1 MIRWL
6 AAVALLLAFAL
17 LAFALPA
24 AAHLTPNSE
33 VKFAFGGG
41 HVTADII
48 IPQGEYAAATGNPTG
63 NDRQSLQRA
72 AGYLHKNIAVRA
84 PDGRNWVMSFQSL
97 AFAQIAGPPDLHA
110 VARLDPP
117 AGAPLRQFRI
127 DWQAIIAEQPGHFVL
142 FVAVADFAGGKT
154 DHRPHILG
162 ALQGQRR
169 SLVIDRGDASLW
181 RGLGAAM
188 RLGMHHIADGRDHML
203 FLLTLLLPAPM
214 LANGQRWPNLRWPN
228 RHWNARRT
236 PRAALLHLAGI
247 VTAFTI
253 GHSVTLVLVAALGWK
268 LPAPPVEIAIALTIL
283 VAAVHAWRP
292 IFPGREA
299 LVAGSFGL
307 IHGLAF
313 AGVVAG
319 LGIDRTEKALA
330 ILGFNL
336 GIEIVQIGL
345 VAAILPLLLVVARS
359 RRAAIWR
366 NTGAALAGIA
376 AAAWLVERVS
386 GHANPITRLL
396 G

>member
-6 AAVALLLAFAL
+6 AAAAVLLV
-17 LAFALPA
+17 FALPA

-33 VKFAFGGG
+33 VKLAFGGG

-72 AGYLHKNIAVRA
+72 DAYLHKNIQVRA
-84 PDGRNWVMSFQSL
+84 LDGRDWVMSFKSL
-97 AFAQIAGPPDLHA
+97 AFVQIAGPPDLHA

-117 AGAPLRQFRI
+117 AGAPFRQFRI
-127 DWQAIIAEQPGHFVL
+127 DWQAIIADQPGHFVL

-169 SLVIDRGDASLW
+169 SLVIDRSDASLW
-181 RGLGAAM
+181 RGLGAAT
-188 RLGMHHIADGRDHML
+188 RLGMHHIAGGRDHLL

-214 LANGQRWPNLRWPN
+214 LASGRRWPDRRWPD
-228 RHWNARRT
+228 RRWDTRRT

-253 GHSVTLVLVAALGWK
+253 GHSVTLVLVAALGWQ
-268 LPAPPVEIAIALTIL
+268 LAAPPVEIAIALTIM

-292 IFPGREA
+292 LFPGREA
-299 LVAGSFGL
+299 IVAGSFGL
-307 IHGLAF
+307 VHGLAF

-336 GIEIVQIGL
+336 GIEIVQIAL
-345 VAAILPLLLVVARS
+345 VAAVLPLLLVAARS
-359 RRAAIWR
+359 RHAAVWR

>member
-1 MIRWL
+1 LIRWL
-6 AAVALLLAFAL
+6 AVVAALLVS
-17 LAFALPA
+17 ALPA

-33 VKFAFGGG
+33 VKLAFGGD
-41 HVTADII
+41 HVWADII

-72 AGYLHKNIAVRA
+72 DAYLHKNIRVRA
-84 PDGRNWVMSFQSL
+84 PDGRDWLISFESL

-117 AGAPLRQFRI
+117 AGAPVRQFRI
-127 DWQAIIAEQPGHFVL
+127 DWQAIIAEQPGHFIL

-154 DHRPHILG
+154 DQRPHILG

-181 RGLGAAM
+181 RGLGAAT
-188 RLGMHHIADGRDHML
+188 RLGMHHIADGRDHLL

-214 LANGQRWPNLRWPN
+214 LTNGRRWPN
-228 RHWNARRT
+228 RRWNNRRT

-253 GHSVTLVLVAALGWK
+253 GHSVTLVLVAALGWQ
-268 LPAPPVEIAIALTIL
+268 LAAAPVEIAIALTIL
-283 VAAVHAWRP
+283 VAAIHAWRP
-292 IFPGREA
+292 LFPGREA
-299 LVAGSFGL
+299 IVAGSFGL
-307 IHGLAF
+307 VHGMAF

-319 LGIDRTEKALA
+319 LGIDRTEKALS

-336 GIEIVQIGL
+336 GIEIVQIAL
-345 VAAILPLLLVVARS
+345 VAAVLPLLLLVARS
-359 RRAAIWR
+359 RRAAVWR
-366 NTGAALAGIA
+366 NTGAALAGLA
-376 AAAWLVERVS
+376 AAAWLVERIS
-386 GHANPITRLL
+386 GVPNVITVLL